1 MHRFSFN
8 LPKDRKSSVGES
20 GDIDD
25 GDTAI
30 NDLVKKSTMKLLRNM
45 SANLQSFG
53 HLPEKAAMGIRLI
66 YDDETPEDYNPPGFI
81 NCSPEE
87 LGNNFPGEKPA
98 TFRCGG
104 ISTAWHKVQ
113 VEALTKLDH
122 LTQTLSQP
130 QQSAENE
137 EDTSQVLGEGK
148 DKKRYV
154 IRFEIRKTFFLVL
167 KAFF

>member
-1 MHRFSFN
+1 MVEMHRFSFN
-8 LPKDRKSSVGES
+8 LPKDRKSAVGES
-20 GDIDD
+20 GDIDV
-25 GDTAI
+25 GDTAV
-30 NDLVKKSTMKLLRNM
+30 NDLVKKSTMKLLRMM

-53 HLPEKAAMGIRLI
+53 NLPEKAAMGIRLI

-87 LGNNFPGEKPA
+87 LGNNFPGETPA

-130 QQSAENE
+130 LQPAENE
-137 EDTSQVLGEGK
+137 EDTSPVLGENEGM
-148 DKKRYV
+148 RLYV
-154 IRFEIRKTFFLVL
+154 IRFEFVKHFS
-167 KAFF
+167 